1 PPTFK
6 KILELVETP
15 ISIALFND
23 IVETLH
29 TNLPSDFQILTKL
42 SRAIA
47 RRNEKYKASKEVI
60 WSLAELISFGSLLSE
75 GYSIRLV
82 GQDSVRGT
90 FSQRHITLLDQ
101 ATERKHTPLK
111 KFENN
116 SQLEVYNSP
125 VSENAPLAFEFGHS
139 LSSPKCLTIWEAQ
152 YGDFINCAQVIVDQ
166 FISTSERKWK
176 RASGLVLLLPHG
188 HEGQGPDH
196 SSGRIERFL
205 QLAGKLNLQIVQ
217 PSTAAQYFHLLR
229 RQMHQEFRKPL
240 IIFTPKSLLRSE
252 LNASHVDS
260 FLSGGFL
267 NIISSL
273 SSGTEKVGVVCSG
286 KIFWDLYTEA
296 KKGDLLPHIMFIRI
310 EQLYPLDINKLKEL
324 IEVEQH
330 IHDWFWVQEEAQNAG
345 AWFFIKLSTLSIKW
359 NLKYIGRPISS
370 VTAEGNSVLHEVNQQ
385 KIIEEALRKVR

>member
-1 PPTFK
+1 M
-6 KILELVETP
+6 
-15 ISIALFND
+15 
-23 IVETLH
+23 
-29 TNLPSDFQILTKL
+29 
-42 SRAIA
+42 
-47 RRNEKYKASKEVI
+47 
-60 WSLAELISFGSLLSE
+60 
-75 GYSIRLV
+75 V

-205 QLAGKLNLQIVQ
+205 QLAGQLNLQIVQ

-229 RQMHQEFRKPL
+229 RQMHQ
-240 IIFTPKSLLRSE
+240 
-252 LNASHVDS
+252 
-260 FLSGGFL
+260 
-267 NIISSL
+267 
-273 SSGTEKVGVVCSG
+273 
-286 KIFWDLYTEA
+286 
-296 KKGDLLPHIMFIRI
+296 
-310 EQLYPLDINKLKEL
+310 
-324 IEVEQH
+324 
-330 IHDWFWVQEEAQNAG
+330 
-345 AWFFIKLSTLSIKW
+345 
-359 NLKYIGRPISS
+359 
-370 VTAEGNSVLHEVNQQ
+370 
-385 KIIEEALRKVR
+385 